1 MNETFRMKIIFCF
14 FSFLHIGC
22 IIAGEPPIIQPFSFP
37 ENLSEGDQARLG
49 CIINKGDSPLK
60 FRWFLNNKEI
70 QNGSQFHISTQA
82 SISVLEVKQLSG
94 FSRGNFTCQVNNAAG
109 RDTYTTLL
117 AVNAPPKWIKE
128 PQSVEMELG
137 SAVTLDCAA
146 SGYPEPRI
154 TWSRMKGSL
163 SVDSPLT
170 VRNGS
175 LHFNPLLNEHRG
187 DYVCEA
193 RNSVGLKLRKI
204 ITLSVL
210 GEF

>member
-117 AVNAPPKWIKE
+117 AVN
-128 PQSVEMELG
+128 
-137 SAVTLDCAA
+137 
-146 SGYPEPRI
+146 
-154 TWSRMKGSL
+154 GSL